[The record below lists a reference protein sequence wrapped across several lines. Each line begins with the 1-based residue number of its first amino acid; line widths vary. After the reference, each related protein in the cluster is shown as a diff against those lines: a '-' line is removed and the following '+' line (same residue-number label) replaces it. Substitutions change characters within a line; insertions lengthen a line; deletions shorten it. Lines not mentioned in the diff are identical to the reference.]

1 LHIFGN
7 AVLAAE
13 AFSDHRLPP
22 GRHGL
27 SPELVAESQRWR
39 LLGAVA
45 DELAESGH
53 VRTTSTRVA
62 RRAGVSP
69 ATLYVH
75 YENVGACLLA
85 AYEAAAGCIVEIV
98 DRSCNEP
105 QVEWSRRLADAV
117 RQVLRFLA
125 AEPALAN
132 LLGAEAPAGEPQIAK
147 ARERLVDRLAQH
159 LAVGRRERPPEA
171 AVLPPGTER
180 HLVAAALALLSDR
193 AAAEGAEGL
202 PGLTGELTRMLAGP
216 YLGDRAASDQWVIAS
231 AGIGRPK

>member
-1 LHIFGN
+1 
-7 AVLAAE
+7 VLGRD
-13 AFSDHRLPP
+13 AFREHRLPP

-69 ATLYVH
+69 ATFYAH

-85 AYEAAAGCIVEIV
+85 AYEAAADCIVGIV
-98 DRSCNEP
+98 DRSCDEP
-105 QVEWSRRLADAV
+105 QVEWAGRLADGV

-132 LLGAEAPAGEPQIAK
+132 LLGAEAPAGEPEIAA
-147 ARERLVDRLAQH
+147 ARERLVDRLAAH
-159 LAVGRRERPPEA
+159 LAVGRGERPRGSA
-171 AVLPPGTER
+171 ALPGGIER
-180 HLVAAALALLSDR
+180 HLVAASLALVGDFFAS
-193 AAAEGAEGL
+193 EGAEAL
-202 PGLTGELTRMLAGP
+202 PGLTLELTGMLAAP
-216 YLGDRAASDQWVIAS
+216 YAGRAATS
-231 AGIGRPK
+231 P

>member
-1 LHIFGN
+1 MLG
-7 AVLAAE
+7 AE
-13 AFSDHRLPP
+13 AFREHRLPP

-69 ATLYVH
+69 ATFYAH
-75 YENVGACLLA
+75 FENVGACLLA
-85 AYEAAAGCIVEIV
+85 AYEAAAECIVRIV
-98 DRSCNEP
+98 DRSCDEP
-105 QVEWSRRLADAV
+105 QVEWARRLADAV
-117 RQVLRFLA
+117 RQSLRFLA

-132 LLGAEAPAGEPQIAK
+132 LLGAEAAAGEPEVAA
-147 ARERLVDRLAQH
+147 ARERLIGRLAAH
-159 LAVGRRERPPEA
+159 LAAGRGERPEDA
-171 AVLPPGTER
+171 APMPPGAER
-180 HLVAAALALLSDR
+180 HLVSAAFALVADR
-193 AAAEGAEGL
+193 VRGESAERL
-202 PGLTGELTRMLAGP
+202 PGLTGELTGMLAAP
-216 YLGDRAASDQWVIAS
+216 YAGQGAIDQRAIAS

>member
-1 LHIFGN
+1 MLGRD
-7 AVLAAE
+7 
-13 AFSDHRLPP
+13 AFREHRLPP

-69 ATLYVH
+69 ATFYAH

-85 AYEAAAGCIVEIV
+85 AYEAAAECIVGIV
-98 DRSCNEP
+98 DRSCDEP
-105 QVEWSRRLADAV
+105 QVEWAGRLADGV
-117 RQVLRFLA
+117 RQTLRFLA

-132 LLGAEAPAGEPQIAK
+132 LLGAEAPAGEQRIAA
-147 ARERLVDRLAQH
+147 ARERLVDCLAAH
-159 LAVGRRERPPEA
+159 LAVGRAERPPGA
-171 AVLPPGTER
+171 TPLPDGTER
-180 HLVAAALALLSDR
+180 HLVAAALALVGDFVESD
-193 AAAEGAEGL
+193 GAQAL
-202 PGLTGELTRMLAGP
+202 PGLSRELTGLLAAP
-216 YLGDRAASDQWVIAS
+216 YACRAPAS
-231 AGIGRPK
+231 P